1 MAKYIESA
9 QNRLVKRLHGLKLR
23 KNREKEQVF
32 VAEGIRFVG
41 EIPKDWPVECYVVSA
56 SYAAEHDITDLEK
69 RAEVYVLTDHLFAD
83 AAETE
88 NPQGIMAIC
97 GRKEYDLA
105 EMLEKKNAFFLMAEE
120 MNDPGNLG
128 TVIRTADAAGAHGVI
143 IPKRRS
149 AGLTAVVAKTSA
161 GAVAHVPVARVA
173 NLPSLLKELKEEGVW
188 VFGTAMNG
196 STSLYQADLKG
207 PAAIVIGS
215 EGDGMTRLAAENC
228 DFLVSI
234 PMRGKL
240 NSLNAS
246 AAAAILLYE
255 AVRQRMA

>member
-23 KNREKEQVF
+23 KIEKKNRFLWQKAFVLWEKF
-32 VAEGIRFVG
+32 KGLA
-41 EIPKDWPVECYVVSA
+41 VECYVVSA
-56 SYAAEHDITDLEK
+56 SYAAEHDITELEK

-128 TVIRTADAAGAHGVI
+128 TVI
-143 IPKRRS
+143 PYRR
-149 AGLTAVVAKTSA
+149 
-161 GAVAHVPVARVA
+161 
-173 NLPSLLKELKEEGVW
+173 
-188 VFGTAMNG
+188 
-196 STSLYQADLKG
+196 
-207 PAAIVIGS
+207 
-215 EGDGMTRLAAENC
+215 RLCGGC
-228 DFLVSI
+228 DFPFQRQCRLV
-234 PMRGKL
+234 
-240 NSLNAS
+240 
-246 AAAAILLYE
+246 
-255 AVRQRMA
+255 